1 MPAGAHRGRIQL
13 TAEVSIR
20 STNTY
25 SQKGPTSV
33 PQTIKLLSRK
43 EIATGTMEFHFEKP
57 AGFTFIPGQAGDFTL
72 DNPPETD
79 AEGNKRSFSLA
90 GAPYEPDLII
100 ATRMRDTAFKRSLKV
115 ALRGTELTLDAP
127 WGELVLHDDATI
139 PAVFLTGGI
148 GITPVRSIVLQAT
161 HDKNGRK
168 LVLFYSNH
176 RPEDAAFLDELT
188 QAQSENPNFTLI
200 ATMTKMKDSAQPWQ
214 GETGVIDKAM
224 LLKHLGDIATPI
236 YYISGPPAMVG
247 AMQKMLGEAGV
258 RSSNIRAE
266 EFSGY

>member
-1 MPAGAHRGRIQL
+1 M
-13 TAEVSIR
+13 
-20 STNTY
+20 
-25 SQKGPTSV
+25 
-33 PQTIKLLSRK
+33 PQTIKLKSRK
-43 EIATGTMEFHFEKP
+43 EIATETMAFHFEKP

-72 DNPPETD
+72 SNPPETD

-100 ATRMRDTAFKRSLKV
+100 ATRMRDTAFKRSLKTIR
-115 ALRGTELTLDAP
+115 LGTELTLDAP
-127 WGELVLHDDATI
+127 WGELVLHDDAAI

-161 HDKNGRK
+161 HDKASRK

-188 QAQSENPNFTLI
+188 QAQNENANFTLI
-200 ATMTKMKDSAQPWQ
+200 ATMTDMGKSAHPWQ
-214 GETGVIDKAM
+214 GETSTIDKAM
-224 LLKHLGDIATPI
+224 LLKYLGDLATPI
-236 YYISGPPAMVG
+236 YYISGPPDMVN

-258 RSSNIRAE
+258 KSNNIRAE

>member
-1 MPAGAHRGRIQL
+1 
-13 TAEVSIR
+13 
-20 STNTY
+20 
-25 SQKGPTSV
+25 
-33 PQTIKLLSRK
+33 
-43 EIATGTMEFHFEKP
+43 MEFHFEKP
-57 AGFTFIPGQAGDFTL
+57 AGFTFTPGQAGDFTL
-72 DNPPETD
+72 DKPPETD

-100 ATRMRDTAFKRSLKV
+100 ATRMRDTAFKRSLKIIP
-115 ALRGTELTLDAP
+115 LGTELTLDAP
-127 WGELVLHDDATI
+127 WGELVLHDDTSI

-161 HDKNGRK
+161 HDKADRE

-176 RPEDAAFLDELT
+176 RPEDAAFLEELEL
-188 QAQSENPNFTLI
+188 AQSENPNFSLI
-200 ATMTKMKDSAQPWQ
+200 ATMTLDSAKPWH

-224 LLKHLGDIATPI
+224 LLKHLGDITTPI
-236 YYISGPPAMVG
+236 YYISGPPGMVS

-258 RSSNIRAE
+258 TSSNIRAE